1 VFHEAC
7 LHTGKIFALL
17 DGVDEISPDYT
28 EKVFNLIN
36 ALLEMKIKKLYIS
49 SRPEIAKDLET
60 KYNEISYNL
69 VPIPAAD
76 QWEYLMN
83 YWRKHS
89 NLKDEEILSRLAE
102 KSIEKFKGSLI
113 TYIEN
118 DNLVVRSMTENE
130 TITSIPLFL
139 NLVAEIINDELNND
153 FTENEDSL
161 LQSTA
166 LNDYNLLQHFFEK
179 KFEKYIG
186 KTGIACSSVRGKKIV
201 ENEKSKIRNFV
212 NGPHC

>member
-28 EKVFNLIN
+28 KKVFNLIN

-76 QWEYLMN
+76 QWEYLMY
-83 YWRKHS
+83 YWKKHS
-89 NLKDEEILSRLAE
+89 SLKDEEILSRLAE

-118 DNLVVRSMTENE
+118 DNLVVRYMTVDE

-139 NLVAEIINDELNND
+139 NLVAEIINDPQGKII
-153 FTENEDSL
+153 DSRNSKNKTHL
-161 LQSTA
+161 SSFKNYLS
-166 LNDYNLLQHFFEK
+166 LWSSFE
-179 KFEKYIG
+179 FYI
-186 KTGIACSSVRGKKIV
+186 KI
-201 ENEKSKIRNFV
+201 F
-212 NGPHC
+212 